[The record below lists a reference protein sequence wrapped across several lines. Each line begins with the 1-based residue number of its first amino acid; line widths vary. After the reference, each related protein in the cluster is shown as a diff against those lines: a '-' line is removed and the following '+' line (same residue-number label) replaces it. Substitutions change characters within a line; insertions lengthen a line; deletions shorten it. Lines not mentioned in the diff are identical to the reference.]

1 MQDFEWLSE
10 AQSLPVGRS
19 KRIYHGAEHRPNLV
33 VSNKTDKWTAYC
45 FKCKQYSEKR
55 KDFVRILDEQSA
67 INETVNNRTEE
78 NLFIDLL
85 CESAKTL
92 TPLSDIVYFLHS
104 KHMALTWLK
113 DYNPRWDPK
122 RRRLVIDFQG
132 KTIGRDIY
140 GISNCKWYR
149 YNGTYRS
156 ATIDQQ
162 NIEERWFNHRFE
174 DVSRRAETTV
184 LT

>member
-1 MQDFEWLSE
+1 
-10 AQSLPVGRS
+10 
-19 KRIYHGAEHRPNLV
+19 
-33 VSNKTDKWTAYC
+33 
-45 FKCKQYSEKR
+45 
-55 KDFVRILDEQSA
+55 
-67 INETVNNRTEE
+67 
-78 NLFIDLL
+78 
-85 CESAKTL
+85 
-92 TPLSDIVYFLHS
+92 
-104 KHMALTWLK
+104 MALTWLK

-174 DVSRRAETTV
+174 DIRRHAETTV
-184 LT
+184 LTQDAFSAIKGKLAVPSMNFIALLGTTLTKALESSLLHSRPKMVYLMLDGDEAGQSASIRILRRLQLLGVPCKDVSPKQGDPKDYPKEWYIARLNHSESTV